1 MYVPFH
7 ERNGAKCLRG
17 EGGAN
22 WLFIS
27 SVFPVIVSEDCFLQ
41 SVFFICC
48 FISEKSFFKLY
59 IFLALKYKLSPH
71 IYPLASTPCYSFI
84 YFLENPNSTFFLEQG
99 Q

>member
-48 FISEKSFFKLY
+48 FIFF
-59 IFLALKYKLSPH
+59 
-71 IYPLASTPCYSFI
+71 
-84 YFLENPNSTFFLEQG
+84 
-99 Q
+99 